1 MPLRS
6 GSIRASN
13 DLDTHSCIQSSC
25 QRAAPDYLPQMA
37 EMVTFHHQPGQ
48 RLLASAR
55 SFIATI
61 WFLVS
66 NGVNRVDSNNLVGD
80 SWS

>member
-13 DLDTHSCIQSSC
+13 DPDTHSRIQFSC
-25 QRAAPDYLPQMA
+25 QRAAPNYLPQMA

-48 RLLASAR
+48 RLLASTR
-55 SFIATI
+55 SFIATV

-66 NGVNRVDSNNLVGD
+66 NSVNRIDSDILVGD
-80 SWS
+80 S